1 MCNPMIAVVAL
12 TAFSAYSA
20 AEAQNASDEYQADVA
35 RNNETTAQW
44 QAEDAERRGNE
55 ARAATRRKYA
65 AIEGTQR
72 ATLSA
77 RGLDISEGSA
87 NALLQDTSF
96 FGEYD
101 QNTVRANA
109 AREAWGYKVQAG
121 NFGNEAGFRQ
131 ASADGR
137 SPILSGAMAGASA
150 YFGSQQPSGGS
161 TVAGSNSL
169 LTDST
174 AVNPKW
180 YGSNVRLGYN
190 AGSNVRLGYN
200 AGGYP

>member
-1 MCNPMIAVVAL
+1 MIAVVAL

-55 ARAATRRKYA
+55 AKAATRRKYA

-77 RGLDISEGSA
+77 RGLDISDGSA

-150 YFGSQQPSGGS
+150 YFGSQQP
-161 TVAGSNSL
+161 AGSNSL

>member
-1 MCNPMIAVVAL
+1 MCHPLAL
-12 TAFSAYSA
+12 AAMAAFSAYSA
-20 AEAQNASDEYQADVA
+20 AESQNSSDEYQAGVA
-35 RNNETTAQW
+35 RNNQQTAEW
-44 QAEDAERRGNE
+44 QAADAAQRGNE
-55 ARAATRRKYA
+55 AKAATRRKYSA
-65 AIEGTQR
+65 LEGTQR
-72 ATLSA
+72 ASLAA
-77 RGLDISEGSA
+77 RGLDIGEGSA
-87 NALLQDTSF
+87 NAMLQDTAF

-109 AREAWGYKVQAG
+109 AREAWGYKVQAS

-150 YFGSQQPSGGS
+150 YFGSKQPGGGS
-161 TVAGSNSL
+161 PVAGSNSL

-190 AGSNVRLGYN
+190 AG
-200 AGGYP
+200 GYP

>member
-1 MCNPMIAVVAL
+1 MCEPTTIAFIAL
-12 TAFSAYSA
+12 AAFSAYSS

-55 ARAATRRKYA
+55 AKAATRRKYA
-65 AIEGTQR
+65 ALEGTQR

-150 YFGSQQPSGGS
+150 YFGSGAGRGGGS

-190 AGSNVRLGYN
+190 AG
-200 AGGYP
+200 GYP

>member
-1 MCNPMIAVVAL
+1 MCEPTTIAFIAL
-12 TAFSAYSA
+12 AAFGAYSS

-55 ARAATRRKYA
+55 AKAATRRKYA
-65 AIEGTQR
+65 ALEGTQR

-77 RGLDISEGSA
+77 RGLDISDGSA

-150 YFGSQQPSGGS
+150 YLGSGAGRGGGS

-190 AGSNVRLGYN
+190 AG
-200 AGGYP
+200 GYP

>member
-1 MCNPMIAVVAL
+1 MCEPTTIAFIAL
-12 TAFSAYSA
+12 AAFSAYSS

-55 ARAATRRKYA
+55 AKAATRRKYA
-65 AIEGTQR
+65 ALEGTQR

-77 RGLDISEGSA
+77 RGLDISDGSA

-150 YFGSQQPSGGS
+150 YFGSGAGRGGGS

-190 AGSNVRLGYN
+190 AG
-200 AGGYP
+200 GYP

>member
-1 MCNPMIAVVAL
+1 MCEPTTIAFIAL
-12 TAFSAYSA
+12 AAFSAYSS

-55 ARAATRRKYA
+55 AKAATRRKYA
-65 AIEGTQR
+65 ALEGTQR

-150 YFGSQQPSGGS
+150 YLGSGAGRGGGS

-190 AGSNVRLGYN
+190 AG
-200 AGGYP
+200 GYP